1 MRQFSRT
8 FGVEEVNRIAEFEES
23 HPSSILGPKQ
33 RKVQEKEI
41 LSIRAYLPRAKKA
54 WVQFSSGRKQDMVIV
69 DQRGFYEVQLE
80 DNGSTE
86 RYVISFTDATGYTDT
101 REDPYSFPPFISDSD
116 IHLIGEG
123 THRRSYEKLGAH
135 LMERN
140 GTSGVRFAVWAPN
153 ARSVSVIGNFN
164 HWNIG
169 EHPMDSCGSSGIW
182 ELFVPGLGPSEVY
195 KFAIRSNFDGNISQ
209 KTDPY
214 AFRTELR
221 PRTAAVVED
230 LEKYEWHDQ
239 KWLDSRRNALEMPIS
254 IYEVHLGSWKKKA
267 GDNGNYLPYKEIADE
282 LVLYAKKMGFT
293 HLEFL
298 PVMEHPLDDSWGY
311 QVVNY
316 FAPSS
321 RFGTPLDFMYLVD
334 KCHQNGIGVILDW
347 VAAHFPKDAYGLALF
362 DGTHLYNHA
371 DPRIGE
377 HPEWGTLIFNYDRKE
392 VRTFLISNAI
402 FWLDKYHVDGL
413 RLDAASSMLYLD
425 YARNPG
431 QWIPNKFGGREN
443 LAAVSFLMELNS
455 TVHSLYPS
463 RIMIAEESTSW
474 KGVTQSIES
483 GGLGFDFK
491 WNMGW
496 MHDTL
501 DYFVKDPIHR
511 KYHHGNLTFSLLYAF
526 SEKFI
531 LVLSHDEVVYGKRSL
546 FSKMPGDDWQ
556 KFANLRLLLGY
567 MFTHPGKK
575 LLFMGSE
582 FGQRNEWNFRTGLDW
597 YLASEPMNSSLQLYV
612 KNLNQLYCKEGAMHE
627 LDSTYDGFEWI
638 DFRDVD
644 QSVISFTRKSKSG
657 GSIIIV
663 CNMTPIPR
671 FDYRIG
677 VPHEGWY
684 DEILNSDAKE
694 YGGSGIGNL
703 GGTRSENISWNSRP
717 HSLRITLPPL
727 AISLFKPRL

>member
-1 MRQFSRT
+1 MQFSKTSRS
-8 FGVEEVNRIAEFEES
+8 EEIARIVKFEES
-23 HPSSILGPKQ
+23 RPNSILGPKLTKL
-33 RKVQEKEI
+33 REKDV

-54 WVQFSSGRKQDMVIV
+54 WVEFSPERKQEMVKV
-69 DQRGFYEVQLE
+69 DKRGFYETQLKADE
-80 DNGSTE
+80 SS
-86 RYVISFTDATGYTDT
+86 RYVISFTDETGFTDT
-101 REDPYSFPPFISDSD
+101 REDPYSFPPFLSDYD
-116 IHLIGEG
+116 IYLIGEG

-135 LMERN
+135 AMERN
-140 GTSGVRFAVWAPN
+140 GTSGVQFAVWAPN
-153 ARSVSVIGNFN
+153 ARSASVIGNFN

-169 EHPMDSCGSSGIW
+169 EHPMDSRGLSGIW
-182 ELFVPGLGPSEVY
+182 ELFVPRLGSDEVY
-195 KFAIRSNFDGNISQ
+195 KFAIKSNADGNVLA

-239 KWLDSRRNALEMPIS
+239 NWLDSGRSKTETPMS
-254 IYEVHLGSWKKKA
+254 IYEVHLGSWKR
-267 GDNGNYLPYKEIADE
+267 GDQNNFLSYREIADD
-282 LVLYAKKMGFT
+282 LVPYAKGMGFT

-316 FAPSS
+316 FAPTS
-321 RFGTPLDFMYLVD
+321 RFGSPLDFMYLVD
-334 KCHQNGIGVILDW
+334 KCHQNGMGIILDW
-347 VAAHFPKDAYGLALF
+347 VPAHFPKDDYGLAFF
-362 DGTHLYNHA
+362 DGTHLYEHS
-371 DPRIGE
+371 DPKMGE

-402 FWLDKYHVDGL
+402 FWFDKYHIDGL
-413 RLDAASSMLYLD
+413 RLDAVSSMLYLD
-425 YARNPG
+425 YARKPG
-431 QWIPNKFGGREN
+431 EWVPNKFGGREN
-443 LAAVSFLMELNS
+443 LAAMSFLKELNS
-455 TVHSLYPS
+455 TVHSMYPF
-463 RIMIAEESTSW
+463 RITVAEESTAW
-474 KGVTQSIES
+474 PGVTQSPES

-501 DYFVKDPIHR
+501 NYFSEDPIYRKHR
-511 KYHHGNLTFSLLYAF
+511 QGNLTFSLLYAF

-582 FGQRNEWNFRTGLDW
+582 LGQRSEWNFRTGLDW
-597 YLASEPMNSSLQLYV
+597 YLASKPMNSSLQLYV
-612 KNLNQLYCKEGAMHE
+612 HDLNKMYGAENSLHE
-627 LDSTYDGFEWI
+627 LDFTSDGFEWI

-644 QSVISFTRKSKSG
+644 QSVISYMRKTKSG
-657 GSIIIV
+657 DSTIVV
-663 CNMTPIPR
+663 CNMTPVPR
-671 FDYRIG
+671 LNYRVG
-677 VPHEGWY
+677 VPIDGWY
-684 DEILNSDAKE
+684 KEILNSDAKE
-694 YGGSGIGNL
+694 YGGGGVGNL
-703 GGTRSENISWNSRP
+703 GGVKSESVNWNSKP
-717 HSLRITLPPL
+717 YSLKIALPPL
-727 AISLFKPRL
+727 GILVFKLRH